1 MRSERCSGVALRL
14 VRDVVSIQDVFWS
27 ICKDVLGVAAA
38 AEDVF
43 DAEWREGLGGVGG
56 PGRLSHLLH
65 HSETFEG
72 SVLVTRSGEL
82 FLDL

>member
-43 DAEWREGLGGVGG
+43 DAERREGLGGCG